1 MLLAARGANNFSV
14 VFLHLV
20 QKVRKSLT
28 TVFAKNLDTLSA
40 LILFVGLGHSLILRI
55 P

>member
-14 VFLHLV
+14 VFFHLV

-28 TVFAKNLDTLSA
+28 AVFAKNLDIASSYIPFVRTGHD
-40 LILFVGLGHSLILRI
+40 LILSDN
-55 P
+55 